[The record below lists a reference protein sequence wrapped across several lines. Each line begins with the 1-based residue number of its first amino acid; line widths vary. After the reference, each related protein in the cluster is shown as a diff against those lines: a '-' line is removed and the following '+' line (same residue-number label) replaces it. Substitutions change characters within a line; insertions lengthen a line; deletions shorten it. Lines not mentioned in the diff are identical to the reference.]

1 MQVFFNYR
9 YEGRRGRVRPY
20 NMWQSMAKEWSS
32 KSKKT
37 IVPGKKRASPMSKEN
52 ELVARLLFHSVP
64 GRLDETL

>member
-1 MQVFFNYR
+1 
-9 YEGRRGRVRPY
+9 
-20 NMWQSMAKEWSS
+20 MWQSMSKEWSS

-52 ELVARLLFHSVP
+52 ELVAHLLFHSVP